1 MFIVLNIMAF
11 SFAQVSCARHRVVCH
26 ELHRHVCADGF
37 KPSISLR
44 FFGFSGSLMSED
56 HHGVAR
62 GTVTLAYNPFSIPNN
77 LKNLFLLYQY
87 QPAHTVILLVLYIT
101 TKDILLS
108 AKRLLF
114 NPYLSFSPLK
124 VSTLC

>member
-1 MFIVLNIMAF
+1 MFIVLNSMAF

-44 FFGFSGSLMSED
+44 SFGFSGSSMSKD
-56 HHGVAR
+56 YHGVAR
-62 GTVTLAYNPFSIPNN
+62 GTFAYNPFSIPNN
-77 LKNLFLLYQY
+77 LKNLFLLDPY

-101 TKDILLS
+101 SKEILLS
-108 AKRLLF
+108 AEGYFF